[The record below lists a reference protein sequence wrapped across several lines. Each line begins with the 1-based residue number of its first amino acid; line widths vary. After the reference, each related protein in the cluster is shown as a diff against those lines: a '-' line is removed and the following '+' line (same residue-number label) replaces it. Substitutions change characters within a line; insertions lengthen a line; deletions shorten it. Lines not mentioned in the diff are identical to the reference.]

1 MLELKSVRTS
11 LGSAKMAFDLRLEAG
26 EWCAI
31 IGPSGAGKSTLL
43 NLIGGFLPLETGD
56 ILWKGQPIQGLPPAQ
71 RPVTSL
77 FQEHNLFAHLTVEQN
92 VGLGLDPG
100 LKLTPQMAEKVQQAL
115 ASVGLAARSLA
126 LPGQL
131 SGGER
136 QRAGLA
142 RALVRERPVLLLD
155 EPLSQLDPGLR
166 RDMAALIAGLVRA
179 GHITTAMVL
188 HTPADAAGL
197 VDSFAFV
204 ENGRVVAKFPA
215 ADFGTDRAPKVL
227 ASYLKGACPQVTH

>member
-1 MLELKSVRTS
+1 MLEVKSVRAH
-11 LGSAKMAFDLRLEAG
+11 LGAAKMAFDLCLEAG

-43 NLIGGFLPLETGD
+43 NLIGGFLPADTGD
-56 ILWKGQPIQGLPPAQ
+56 ISWRGQSIQSLAPAQ

-77 FQEHNLFAHLTVEQN
+77 FQDHNLFAHLTVAQN

-100 LKLTPQMAEKVQQAL
+100 LKLSSQMTRQVQQGL
-115 ASVGLAARSLA
+115 ASVGLAGRAHD
-126 LPGQL
+126 LPAQL

-136 QRAGLA
+136 QRVGLA
-142 RALVRERPVLLLD
+142 RALVRQRPVLLLD

-166 RDMAALIAGLVRA
+166 RAMASLISDLVRPR
-179 GHITTAMVL
+179 GITTAMVL

-197 VDSFAFV
+197 VDSFALV
-204 ENGRVVAKFPA
+204 QQGAIVAKFPA
-215 ADFGTDRAPKVL
+215 TDFGTSRAPAAL
-227 ASYLKGACPQVTH
+227 AEFLG

>member
-1 MLELKSVRTS
+1 MLELKSVRAR
-11 LGSAKMAFDLRLEAG
+11 LGDAQMHFDLALEAG
-26 EWCAI
+26 EWCAV

-43 NLIGGFLPLETGD
+43 NLIGGFMPALSGEIAWNGRS
-56 ILWKGQPIQGLPPAQ
+56 ILGLAPAR

-77 FQEHNLFAHLTVEQN
+77 FQDHNLFAHLSVEHN

-100 LKLTPQMAEKVQQAL
+100 LKLSPEMTAQVQQAL
-115 ASVGLAARSLA
+115 TSVGLLARARA
-126 LPGQL
+126 LPAQL

-136 QRAGLA
+136 QRVGLA
-142 RALVRERPVLLLD
+142 RALVRKRPVLLLD

-166 RDMAALIAGLVRA
+166 AGMAALIGELVRA
-179 GHITTAMVL
+179 RAITALMVL

-204 ENGRVVAKFPA
+204 ENGRVTAKFAA
-215 ADFGTDRAPKVL
+215 ADFGTVRAPAVL
-227 ASYLKGACPQVTH
+227 TDYLGKNYPQSIH